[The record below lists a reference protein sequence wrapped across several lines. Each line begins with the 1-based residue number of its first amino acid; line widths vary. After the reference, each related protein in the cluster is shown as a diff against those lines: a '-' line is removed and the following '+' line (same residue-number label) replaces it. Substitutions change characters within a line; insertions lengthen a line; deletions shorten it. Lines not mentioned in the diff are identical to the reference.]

1 MGKNYYKILG
11 VSKSASEEEV
21 KKAFRR
27 LAHEHHPDKGGDEKK
42 FKEINEAYQVLSNRE
57 KRAQYDR
64 FGAIFEGAAGPGAG
78 FGFGPFGAGSP
89 FGEIRFDFDNSEFG
103 DLGDIF
109 DAFFEGLG
117 VKQKRKTY
125 HRGSDVQILEEITLE
140 EAFYGTEKNINY
152 ETMVRC
158 PKCDGVGHDSRAGF
172 SECAQCAGRGEI
184 KENRRTFFGN
194 FEQVRACGECHGTGR
209 VPKKICDNCRGAGRI
224 KGKKLIKVQIRP
236 GIQNEQIIK
245 IKAGGEAGERGAE
258 EGDLY
263 ARVRIK
269 PHPVFERRGD
279 DLIIKKEIKL
289 TDLLLGKKIEVST
302 ISGNKLKMEVPPD
315 FDLRNNLRIS
325 GEGMPRFSP
334 SAGGGRGDLIIE
346 LKVKTPKKLSA
357 KAKKILEDME
367 KELE

>member
-1 MGKNYYKILG
+1 MDYYKILG
-11 VSKSASEEEV
+11 VGKGASEEEV

-27 LAHEHHPDKGGDEKK
+27 LAHKYHPDKGGDEKK
-42 FKEINEAYQVLSNRE
+42 FKEINEAYQVLSSKE

-64 FGAIFEGAAGPGAG
+64 FGTVFEGAAGPGAG
-78 FGFGPFGAGSP
+78 FGFGGPFGAGSP

-117 VKQKRKTY
+117 VKQKRRTY
-125 HRGSDVQILEEITLE
+125 HRGSDIQILEEITLE

-158 PKCDGVGHDSRAGF
+158 PKCDGAGHDPKAGF

-184 KENRRTFFGN
+184 KESRRTFFGN
-194 FEQVRACGECHGTGR
+194 FEQVRTCKECHGTGQ

-224 KGKKLIKVQIRP
+224 KGRKSIRIQIRP
-236 GIQNEQIIK
+236 GIQSDQIIK
-245 IKAGGEAGERGAE
+245 VKAGGEAGERGAE

-263 ARVRIK
+263 VRARIK

-279 DLIIKKEIKL
+279 DLMVKKEIKL

-325 GEGMPRFSP
+325 GEGMPRFNNS
-334 SAGGGRGDLIIE
+334 GRGDLIIE
-346 LKVKTPKKLSA
+346 LKVKTPKKISA

-367 KELE
+367 KEID